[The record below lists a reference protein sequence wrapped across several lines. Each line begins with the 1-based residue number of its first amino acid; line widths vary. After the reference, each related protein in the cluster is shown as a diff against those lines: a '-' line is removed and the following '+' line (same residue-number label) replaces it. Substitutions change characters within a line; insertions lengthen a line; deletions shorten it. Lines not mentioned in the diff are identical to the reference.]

1 MSLSNE
7 NNDKLKSYL
16 KNCKD
21 NKDSPSNINN
31 DLFYSII
38 DNEIDINE
46 SNELIKFLTKNES
59 TSSIPDG
66 STKEPDKISKIN
78 NLSEEDLLY
87 DEFNYLLD

>member
-38 DNEIDINE
+38 DNELDIKE
-46 SNELIKFLTKNES
+46 KDDLIQFLNNNES
-59 TSSIPDG
+59 TSLISDG
-66 STKEPDKISKIN
+66 SPKEVDKISKIN

>member
-16 KNCKD
+16 NNFKD
-21 NKDSPSNINN
+21 NNDSPSNINN

-38 DNEIDINE
+38 DNELDIKE
-46 SNELIKFLTKNES
+46 KDDLIKFLNNNES
-59 TSSIPDG
+59 TSLIPDG
-66 STKEPDKISKIN
+66 STKEADKISKIN

>member
-7 NNDKLKSYL
+7 NNDKLKTYL
-16 KNCKD
+16 NNCKD

-38 DNEIDINE
+38 DNELDIKE
-46 SNELIKFLTKNES
+46 KDDLIKFLNNNES
-59 TSSIPDG
+59 TSLISDG
-66 STKEPDKISKIN
+66 NLKEADKISKIN

>member
-38 DNEIDINE
+38 DNELDIKE
-46 SNELIKFLTKNES
+46 KDDLIKFLNNNEP
-59 TSSIPDG
+59 TSLIPDG
-66 STKEPDKISKIN
+66 NTKEAEKISEIN